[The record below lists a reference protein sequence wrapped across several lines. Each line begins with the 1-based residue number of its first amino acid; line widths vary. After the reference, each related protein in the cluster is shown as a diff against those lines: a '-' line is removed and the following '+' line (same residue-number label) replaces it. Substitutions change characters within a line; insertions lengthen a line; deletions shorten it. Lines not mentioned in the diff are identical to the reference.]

1 METCNVSQ
9 GPILAALDLSSYSET
24 VFLHALTL
32 ARSLKRE
39 LILLNV
45 VNSRGRETLDLLNSQ
60 GFTVSFDQYA
70 EGIQAERKA
79 LFGSDYLSRAQD
91 VPTRLVFRVGLPYE
105 EIVKALADQGASM
118 VVMGCKGRTNLAG
131 ALFGTTAEKVFR
143 RATCPVFSV
152 RGPEHCRLP

>member
-1 METCNVSQ
+1 MDTCNVQQ
-9 GPILAALDLSSYSET
+9 GPIMAALDLSSYSET
-24 VFLHALTL
+24 VFVHALTL
-32 ARSLKRE
+32 ARGLKQE

-45 VNSRGRETLDLLNSQ
+45 VNSRGRETLDRLNAQ
-60 GFTVSFDQYA
+60 GFTVSFEQYA
-70 EGIQAERKA
+70 ESVKA
-79 LFGSDYLSRAQD
+79 DRNAILAKDYLPRAGE
-91 VPTRLVFRVGLPYE
+91 VPTRVVFRVGLPYE
-105 EIVKALADQGASM
+105 EIIKAIVDEKAGA